1 MSAPESPKRFL
12 GRTALEWLSSLP
24 VFLLL
29 MLTLVISTGEMLH
42 GRLLHLGEALYGD
55 PVAHVQYFMLR
66 ADPVKPDCNP
76 DQDIDAE
83 VARQGATAA
92 GPAVASGDSV
102 DALFADSK
110 ESSADLRTSLLAGR
124 EVCRQ
129 KHDLYQRIV
138 SHLTPGVRAFR
149 TMETSFF
156 FLFQVG
162 TENRSLILLAIV
174 ALAGLTTT
182 LGFHH
187 ICIRP
192 PRFERDY
199 RIQNWSVT
207 IASALLLHSCVRY
220 YQITVATGLAVEH
233 PAIHVLWCLMF
244 AALTLIAGV
253 RSLKAPPAGA
263 GRGTW
268 GLALLSVPLFAQMGI
283 LSGVYFIAH
292 NHPSGLAIY
301 INQLME
307 LPGIFLNLA
316 LFILAGMLLKQT
328 RIVDQFL
335 NILRPWRLSPEVLT
349 YVILLGAALPTA
361 YTGASGIF
369 VIAAGGIIYHE
380 VRHAGG
386 TRQFALAATAMSGSL
401 GVVLRPCLLV
411 VLIAMLNKQ
420 VTTAK
425 LYHWGFFVFLL
436 TSSLFFLASQL
447 RRTQVSV
454 IEVPVV
460 ALRGMLRQLPA
471 VLPYVAMTAAVI
483 LFYSYAL
490 DTHLNEITAPTIMP
504 ILMLILLVLDK
515 WLNHRTT
522 GAGGTLKRLS
532 PQGPGQM
539 LAQGTLK
546 ALARADGPQQMTAQA
561 VPGGQAHAF
570 SPLDARA
577 AAAVAEGD
585 ATLRLEPA
593 IRTATNETIGHIGA
607 LISLMALSL
616 AVGGVVE
623 RSEMMSLA
631 PQHFDNIWVAMAFLT
646 VTKVVLGMIMDPFGA
661 VILVSGTLA
670 PIAYANRIDPVHF
683 WMMVLVA
690 FELGYLLPPVALNQ
704 LLTRQTI
711 GEAEIDAAD
720 EEVRHLDF
728 YHRFERWILPV
739 AVMTVGLA
747 IVAFV
752 PLAVM
757 EFDWLAPVKDLFMP

>member
-1 MSAPESPKRFL
+1 M
-12 GRTALEWLSSLP
+12 
-24 VFLLL
+24 
-29 MLTLVISTGEMLH
+29 
-42 GRLLHLGEALYGD
+42 
-55 PVAHVQYFMLR
+55 
-66 ADPVKPDCNP
+66 
-76 DQDIDAE
+76 
-83 VARQGATAA
+83 
-92 GPAVASGDSV
+92 
-102 DALFADSK
+102 
-110 ESSADLRTSLLAGR
+110 
-124 EVCRQ
+124 CRQ

-138 SHLTPGVRAFR
+138 THLTPGVRAFR
-149 TMETSFF
+149 AMETSFF
-156 FLFQVG
+156 LLFQVG
-162 TENRSLILLAIV
+162 TDNRPLILLLIV
-174 ALAGLTTT
+174 ALAAVTTT

-192 PRFERDY
+192 PRFARDY
-199 RIQNWSVT
+199 LLQNLS
-207 IASALLLHSCVRY
+207 IAAASALLLYSCVRY

-233 PAIHVLWCLMF
+233 PLIHLLWCLLF
-244 AALTLIAGV
+244 AGLTLIAGV
-253 RSLKAPPAGA
+253 RLFRAPPGGA

-268 GLALLSVPLFAQMGI
+268 GMALLSVPLFAQMGI
-283 LSGVYFIAH
+283 ISGLYFMAH
-292 NHPSGLAIY
+292 DHPSGLAIY

-349 YVILLGAALPTA
+349 YVILLAAALPTA

-436 TSSLFFLASQL
+436 SSSLFFLASQL
-447 RRTQVSV
+447 RRTEVTT
-454 IEVPVV
+454 IEVPLI

-471 VLPYVAMTAAVI
+471 VLPYVAMTLLVI
-483 LFYSYAL
+483 LFYAYAL

-504 ILMLILLVLDK
+504 VLMLVLLVLDK
-515 WLNHRTT
+515 WLDRRGTR
-522 GAGGTLKRLS
+522 GGPQFNPRQAA
-532 PQGPGQM
+532 QGPSQM
-539 LAQGTLK
+539 LAQSSAPAMPAGQ
-546 ALARADGPQQMTAQA
+546 ARAFPSSD
-561 VPGGQAHAF
+561 V
-570 SPLDARA
+570 A
-577 AAAVAEGD
+577 AASRQAEGD

-623 RSEMMSLA
+623 RSEVMALA
-631 PQHFDNIWVAMAFLT
+631 PQHFANVWIAMAFLV
-646 VTKVVLGMIMDPFGA
+646 VTKVLLGMIMDPFGA

-670 PIAYANRIDPVHF
+670 PIAYANGIDPVHF

-720 EEVRHLDF
+720 DEVRHLDF
-728 YHRFERWILPV
+728 YHRYERWILPV

-757 EFDWLAPVKDLFMP
+757 EFEWLTPVREMFMP